1 MWTYYKIYY
10 YNNQD
15 KLLNESIFKGLSELS
30 ISDFF
35 FIRYWEGGPHI
46 RLRIREKNNTCK
58 INRLF
63 SKIQQYL
70 NDSDSKVNYSEVD
83 YKSISK
89 YLEKIDYDETSM
101 IRVEDNS
108 IISSQYIPEIE
119 KYGKN
124 GIAFAEKEFIF
135 SSNLIRIILNKVHS
149 RKSKII
155 LSSLFQKKVIATVLR
170 MTEYQSFFRDY
181 QSYWKMYM
189 DLPQQELINKEASDI
204 MGIISESNFQET
216 DLFFTKIGLGNF
228 YESIFLELARC
239 EKNIPNTYYLFNFI
253 HLFNNRLGVSL
264 QDEVLTSL
272 IAQELFD
279 LER

>member
-1 MWTYYKIYY
+1 
-10 YNNQD
+10 
-15 KLLNESIFKGLSELS
+15 
-30 ISDFF
+30 
-35 FIRYWEGGPHI
+35 
-46 RLRIREKNNTCK
+46 
-58 INRLF
+58 
-63 SKIQQYL
+63 
-70 NDSDSKVNYSEVD
+70 
-83 YKSISK
+83 
-89 YLEKIDYDETSM
+89 M

-124 GIAFAEKEFIF
+124 GIVFAEKEFIF

-204 MGIISESNFQET
+204 MAIISESNFQET

-228 YESIFLELARC
+228 YESIFLKLARC
-239 EKNIPNTYYLFNFI
+239 EKNIPDTYYLFNFI